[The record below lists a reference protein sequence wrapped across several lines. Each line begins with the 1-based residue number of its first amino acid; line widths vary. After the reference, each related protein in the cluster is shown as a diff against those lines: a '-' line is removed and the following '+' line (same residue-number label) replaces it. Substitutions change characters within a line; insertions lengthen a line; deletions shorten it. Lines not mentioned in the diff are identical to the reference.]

1 MLGLGHSGCLGVRAS
16 GRSGLVLVAL
26 GAPGSGAA
34 AWCGGLALAYTRR
47 GALVLGW
54 CLGCSGA
61 APVRLLLGAGCG
73 VLNFVC
79 ELWFTF
85 SGCGVCIQC
94 RGARFRSVVLAGAL
108 RVGRG
113 CVMANYKIENGT
125 LAARRGS
132 AARCDQR
139 LAAAIAAAA
148 PAPSY
153 VRLLEALTKLDHVLG
168 FAANDAE
175 AAYGLASTAQVLTGL
190 RRVQGKVAVLLG
202 EVRSLAAAVEKG
214 ED

>member
-1 MLGLGHSGCLGVRAS
+1 
-16 GRSGLVLVAL
+16 
-26 GAPGSGAA
+26 
-34 AWCGGLALAYTRR
+34 
-47 GALVLGW
+47 
-54 CLGCSGA
+54 
-61 APVRLLLGAGCG
+61 
-73 VLNFVC
+73 
-79 ELWFTF
+79 
-85 SGCGVCIQC
+85 
-94 RGARFRSVVLAGAL
+94 
-108 RVGRG
+108 
-113 CVMANYKIENGT
+113 MANGSNPVPVIM
-125 LAARRGS
+125 AARRGS
-132 AARCDQR
+132 AARRDGR
-139 LAAAIAAAA
+139 LAAAIASAA

>member
-1 MLGLGHSGCLGVRAS
+1 M
-16 GRSGLVLVAL
+16 LVAL

-113 CVMANYKIENGT
+113 CGMANGSNPVSVIM
-125 LAARRGS
+125 AARRGS
-132 AARCDQR
+132 AARCDAR
-139 LAAAIAAAA
+139 RAAAIASAA

-168 FAANDAE
+168 FAANDAG
-175 AAYGLASTAQVLTGL
+175 AAYGLASTVQVLTGL
-190 RRVQGKVAVLLG
+190 RRVQDRVAGLLG
-202 EVRSLAAAVEKG
+202 DVRSMAAAVEKG